1 LRVAKIISWIF
12 VGIIFVCCLLIVSI
26 DERMPDSPVIR
37 VGRARAQISA
47 FITALD
53 VYRLDT
59 GELPTTTH
67 GLQAL
72 RHNPGVK
79 GWRGPYLPTDI
90 PLDPWKR
97 EYQYRRYGDG
107 KAEVLSFGPKSGAN
121 SSPIIATT
129 SPATLIK
136 E

>member
-1 LRVAKIISWIF
+1 LRVAKILAWI
-12 VGIIFVCCLLIVSI
+12 VMCIILVCCLLVSI
-26 DERMPDSPVIR
+26 DERLPDSPVIR
-37 VGRARAQISA
+37 VARARAQISA

-59 GELPTTTH
+59 GQFPTTTQ

-79 GWRGPYLPTDI
+79 DWRGPYMPVDI

-97 EYQYRRYGDG
+97 EYQYRRDADG
-107 KAEVLSFGPKSGAN
+107 KAEVLSFGPKSGIN
-121 SSPIIATT
+121 SSPIVATT
-129 SPATLIK
+129 AANTLVR